1 MPSEAT
7 IKRFMLRAREAAKRS
22 TYPKQ
27 SIGAVLVYGNKI
39 LATGCN
45 TNKTNPTQKRYNIER
60 GYDQNVKNN
69 GICHAEMQILL
80 KTKFLDIDWDK
91 TTLYVYRELKN
102 GTIGCAKPCP
112 ACEKAIKETRISLT
126 VDTAGPEIQEVTNS
140 FLNGFIR
147 FILNHKIRKVHRIN
161 INFLAIN
168 NCKMVVHNLIVSHAF
183 SPFKV
188 IKL

>member
-7 IKRFMLRAREAAKRS
+7 IKRFMLRAREAAKHS

-39 LATGCN
+39 LATGYN
-45 TNKTNPTQKRYNIER
+45 TNKTNTTQKRYNIER

-112 ACEKAIKETRISLT
+112 ACEKAIKERGITSVYYTTSGI
-126 VDTAGPEIQEVTNS
+126 PY
-140 FLNGFIR
+140 
-147 FILNHKIRKVHRIN
+147 
-161 INFLAIN
+161 NFMN
-168 NCKMVVHNLIVSHAF
+168 
-183 SPFKV
+183 FKGE
-188 IKL
+188 KA